1 MKAIVV
7 YNSKTGFTK
16 KYGEWIAQEI
26 GCDAVPYKKE
36 MNGIS
41 DYDTVIYGGGIMAG
55 KVNGLDAFKSKVQSD
70 TQKLIVYATG
80 ATDFRA
86 MDVIAQ
92 MRNSNLTEKEQ
103 KSTPFFYFE
112 GGINYD
118 EMSVGSKL
126 ITKMLYKMLKNKKDK
141 TPEEAGMAQALEHS
155 FDHSDRKS
163 IIGMTTMIKEMVS

>member
-1 MKAIVV
+1 MKKIVV
-7 YNSKTGFTK
+7 YNSKTGFTQ

-26 GCDAVPYKKE
+26 GCEAVPYKKE
-36 MNGIS
+36 MKEIS
-41 DYDTVIYGGGIMAG
+41 EYDIVIYGGGIMAG
-55 KVNGLDAFKSKVQSD
+55 KVNGLDSFKSKIKSD
-70 TQKLIVYATG
+70 AQKLIVFATG

-92 MRNSNLTEKEQ
+92 MKNSNLTEKEQ

-118 EMSVGSKL
+118 SMSVGSKL
-126 ITKMLYKMLKNKKDK
+126 ITKMLCKMLKNKKDK
-141 TPEEAGMAQALEHS
+141 TPEEAGMAQALAHS
-155 FDHSDRKS
+155 FDHCDKKS